1 MGLLE
6 LALGGSR
13 VAEQRGGATELR
25 PLMGRRH
32 TMPKEDHTSSDHSF
46 DDLARALAE
55 GSLSRRGA
63 LKLFA
68 GTALAALI
76 PSRALA
82 QQQKV
87 TICHKPGTPAEKTM
101 EVPQSAVDGH
111 LGHGDH
117 PGPCETTTTTT
128 TAAPTTSTTSTTET
142 PTTSTSTSTSTTTPT
157 TSTSTSTTS
166 TSTTTSSCLPNGSSP
181 CTEGSQC
188 CSGNC
193 KSGTCVASCIPP
205 SATPCDPNAP
215 TCPAGCVGCVP
226 VVDDGN
232 SYCRGGVTAT
242 TCATSCDCPTGQFCV
257 PGGDQNVCAVVC

>member
-32 TMPKEDHTSSDHSF
+32 TMPKEDHTSSDRSF
-46 DDLARALAE
+46 DDLARAMAE

-82 QQQKV
+82 DDDDCV
-87 TICHKPGTPAEKTM
+87 RICH
-101 EVPQSAVDGH
+101 VPFDRETEECDFANAVTRCVSRRERRRH
-111 LGHGDH
+111 LENH
-117 PGPCETTTTTT
+117 PCDCRGRCANCLATCLSTGVSCTTD
-128 TAAPTTSTTSTTET
+128 SE
-142 PTTSTSTSTSTTTPT
+142 
-157 TSTSTSTTS
+157 
-166 TSTTTSSCLPNGSSP
+166 
-181 CTEGSQC
+181 C

-193 KSGTCVASCIPP
+193 TGEVCQECPRNCSPCNCFGGILNQSTCTCECLPDDAAACAENPIPE
-205 SATPCDPNAP
+205 AQ
-215 TCPAGCVGCVP
+215 GC
-226 VVDDGN
+226 
-232 SYCRGGVTAT
+232 
-242 TCATSCDCPTGQFCV
+242 CPTSSGFGCAP
-257 PGGDQNVCAVVC
+257 PGTLCRPR